1 VFDVQLANSPVELVN
16 INGDDVYIKRDD
28 LLHLEFSGNKA
39 RKFYYYLKDDAQHIT
54 HLISYGSPQANS
66 FYSLSALAK
75 LKGWRFDFYVDHIS
89 DLLRQ
94 NPQGNYRAGID
105 NGANI
110 IELSTLKDSDQNIE
124 NYLNENKR
132 TRLKPNEL
140 FVEEGG
146 RGAEAAVGVEI
157 LAQEIERWRSENSH
171 ASLIVALPSGTG
183 TTALFLQRYF
193 VQHTLPIT
201 VVTCACVGGND
212 YLTQQWLSLDANTKY
227 HPQIL
232 SSDKKYHFGK
242 LYDEFYSM
250 WKYLKQ
256 ETHLEF
262 ELLYD
267 PLGWIT
273 LLDYIKQKSQ
283 QKSPSSP
290 IMYIHQGGLKGNE
303 SMLPRYIRREDNRIK
318 KQQTQKNKT
327 LKEER
332 KKGNK

>member
-1 VFDVQLANSPVELVN
+1 VIDVQLANSPVELVS
-16 INGDDVYIKRDD
+16 ISGHEVYIKRDD
-28 LLHLEFSGNKA
+28 LLHCEFSGNKA
-39 RKFYYYLKDDAQHIT
+39 RKFYYYLKHDAQHIT

-75 LKGWRFDFYVDHIS
+75 LKGWRFDFYVDHIN

-94 NPQGNYRAGID
+94 NPQGNYRGGIE

-110 IELSTLKDSDQNIE
+110 IELSAIKDSDENIDDYI
-124 NYLNENKR
+124 NNHKR
-132 TRLKPNEL
+132 STLKSNEL

-146 RGAEAAVGVEI
+146 RGAEAAIGVEL
-157 LAQEIERWRSENSH
+157 LAQEIDQWRSENSH
-171 ASLIVALPSGTG
+171 TSLVVALPSGTG

-212 YLTQQWLSLDANTKY
+212 YLTQQWVSLDPNTAH
-227 HPQIL
+227 HPKIL

-242 LYDEFYSM
+242 LYNEFYDM
-250 WKYLKQ
+250 WQYLKQ
-256 ETHLEF
+256 ETQLEF

-267 PLGWIT
+267 PLGWMT
-273 LLDYIKQKSQ
+273 LLDYIK

-318 KQQTQKNKT
+318 KQQNQQNKI
-327 LKEER
+327 LKLER
-332 KKGNK
+332 KKGK